1 MLRSVHLIVCGAY
14 QALETYK
21 AGLALDKDNEE
32 CKDGLQRTIE
42 KISQSQG
49 GEMDQERAAKA
60 MADPEI
66 QAIMMDPIV
75 RQTLSDMST
84 DPRAAQKAMAD
95 PYMAAKISKLIAAG
109 VVQTR

>member
-1 MLRSVHLIVCGAY
+1 MGVSVLSLWHPLVWS

-21 AGLALDKDNEE
+21 AGLALDEHNEE
-32 CKDGLQRTIE
+32 CKEGLQRTIE
-42 KISQSQG
+42 KINQSQG
-49 GEMDQERAAKA
+49 GEMDSERASKA

-84 DPRAAQKAMAD
+84 DPTAA
-95 PYMAAKISKLIAAG
+95 SKVRLLVASLHRRRHRRHHR
-109 VVQTR
+109 TRG